1 MFCHCLHF
9 VIRTKQTNLFM
20 KMQAPTARQP
30 VSIGRSK
37 GSTAVNLFNVSL
49 LGKNF
54 LRAYL
59 RWQLRFSHQERVWL
73 RGLRR
78 PQGRRGRSSRP
89 QRERNVRSRV
99 GFFNFST
106 LDDAVGSF
114 CICASSRLRGVPPNN
129 PPRFRV
135 IKSLLKMKNIFYRLR
150 VNCVSCNG
158 YSSIGVEKCKY
169 YFEEAIFVSCCL

>member
-1 MFCHCLHF
+1 
-9 VIRTKQTNLFM
+9 M

-99 GFFNFST
+99 GFLTFRLWTTPLVRFAFVQVHVSEVSRPTT
-106 LDDAVGSF
+106 LLG
-114 CICASSRLRGVPPNN
+114 LE
-129 PPRFRV
+129 
-135 IKSLLKMKNIFYRLR
+135 L
-150 VNCVSCNG
+150 
-158 YSSIGVEKCKY
+158 
-169 YFEEAIFVSCCL
+169 